1 MQEGT
6 KFHRQRW
13 HNQKYYTWVEQQGK
27 AIDEL
32 RALAHPD
39 FWLKEQAKT
48 PEIDKQLAKA
58 RGF

>member
-1 MQEGT
+1 M
-6 KFHRQRW
+6 RYSAQR
-13 HNQKYYTWVEQQGK
+13 
-27 AIDEL
+27 IDEL
-32 RALAHPD
+32 RALANPD